1 MGLLSG
7 SGKRLGLKYR
17 LIAIDLDGTIIN
29 KEGEI
34 FPNAKKV
41 IQRAIEMGVKV
52 TIATGRMYRPSS
64 RFARE
69 LGLTAPIICY
79 QGALI
84 REPYGGNVLWHKPLS
99 VDTAREVIDK
109 IRQIGVQQYVYIDD
123 EIFVEEITEKAL
135 WYAQR
140 NDVKLNLVGDLVTS
154 LEKQP
159 TEIAARGE
167 PEEIDRLTDHL
178 KVLFGRCLLVT
189 KSYPTFCE
197 IGHPSSGKGI
207 ALKRLAKLLGVERSQ
222 TVAIGDGPND
232 LSMLKW
238 AGLGI
243 VTGTAPQE
251 VIAAADWVIET
262 ETGDGLTRAI
272 ETLLNM

>member
-1 MGLLSG
+1 M
-7 SGKRLGLKYR
+7 KYR

-34 FPNAKKV
+34 FPYAKKA
-41 IQRAIEMGVKV
+41 IRRAIEMGMKV
-52 TIATGRMYRPSS
+52 AIATGRMYRPSN
-64 RFARE
+64 RFAQE
-69 LGLTAPIICY
+69 LGISAPIICY

-84 REPYGGNVLWHKPLS
+84 REPHGGSVLWHKPLS
-99 VDTAREVIDK
+99 IDTAREVIDK
-109 IRQIGVQQYVYIDD
+109 IRQIGVQQYVYVDD
-123 EIFVEEITEKAL
+123 EIFVEEITEIAL

-140 NDVKLNLVGDLVTS
+140 NDVRLKLVGDLVTS

-159 TEIAARGE
+159 TAIAARGE
-167 PEEIDRLTDHL
+167 QEKIDHLTDDL
-178 KVLFGRCLLVT
+178 RGFFRSRLLVT

-207 ALKRLAKLLGVERSQ
+207 ALKHLAKLLGVERNQ

-232 LSMLKW
+232 ISMLKW

-243 VTGTAPQE
+243 VIGTAPQE

-262 ETGDGLTRAI
+262 ETGDGFTRAI